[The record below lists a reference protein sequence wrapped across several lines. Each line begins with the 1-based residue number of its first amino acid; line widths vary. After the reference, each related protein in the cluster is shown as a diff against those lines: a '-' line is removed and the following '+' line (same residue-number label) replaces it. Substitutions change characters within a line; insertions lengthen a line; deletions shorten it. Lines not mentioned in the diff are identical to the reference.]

1 MTDRQRSRVYAAED
15 DWALRLDAAR
25 RGARR
30 AEIAGSSI
38 LLPEERHFGTLTS
51 AQQYVD
57 HVLSDEEL
65 PPVRLRERKG
75 QQRAHWE
82 APATIALPLPT
93 HGTPWAMR
101 EAVLLHEIAHHVA
114 FHRDGV
120 ADHGPSY
127 LSPMLEVVER
137 VLGPEASLAL
147 RVAYGES
154 KVV

>member
-1 MTDRQRSRVYAAED
+1 MTARQRSRVYAAED
-15 DWALRLDAAR
+15 AWALHLDAAR

-30 AEIAGSSI
+30 AQIAGSSV

-57 HVLSDEEL
+57 HVLSGQDL
-65 PPVRLRERKG
+65 PAVRLRERRG

-82 APATIALPLPT
+82 APATIALPVPL

-101 EAVLLHEIAHHVA
+101 EAVLLHEVAHHVA

-120 ADHGPSY
+120 
-127 LSPMLEVVER
+127 
-137 VLGPEASLAL
+137 
-147 RVAYGES
+147 
-154 KVV
+154 